1 MEREKD
7 EAYIQESQKRD
18 GFKDEQYFIIPTESF
33 KEYLKHPLVK
43 AMYLTDIGF
52 FPKAY
57 HHYRERE
64 EGTEEYILL
73 YCTEGEGYIHIGNKK
88 YHLHPQEVFRIPRN
102 QKHKY
107 YASEKNPW
115 SIFWVHFKGE
125 NTGYYPLE
133 EYQIIQM
140 NSIHAENRIIT
151 LFGVLFRV
159 LERNYTLG
167 NFIYISQVLSLIL
180 SEIYFREKA
189 DEASRQNRHI
199 TTIVRYMYRH
209 LDRNLKLEDLEEE
222 LELSKSYINAS
233 FKKYTG
239 RAPIDFF
246 INLKMQEACKLLK
259 STDLYIVEI
268 SQKLGYDDPYYFS
281 RIFKKVIGVSPKEYR
296 NGDYIQKQ

>member
-1 MEREKD
+1 M
-7 EAYIQESQKRD
+7 
-18 GFKDEQYFIIPTESF
+18 FC
-33 KEYLKHPLVK
+33 
-43 AMYLTDIGF
+43 
-52 FPKAY
+52 
-57 HHYRERE
+57 
-64 EGTEEYILL
+64 IL
-73 YCTEGEGYIHIGNKK
+73 
-88 YHLHPQEVFRIPRN
+88 RN

>member
-1 MEREKD
+1 
-7 EAYIQESQKRD
+7 
-18 GFKDEQYFIIPTESF
+18 
-33 KEYLKHPLVK
+33 
-43 AMYLTDIGF
+43 MYLTDIGF

-88 YHLHPQEVFRIPRN
+88 YHLHPQEVFCIPRN

-209 LDRNLKLEDLEEE
+209 LDRNLKLRG
-222 LELSKSYINAS
+222 SGRG
-233 FKKYTG
+233 TG
-239 RAPIDFF
+239 TF
-246 INLKMQEACKLLK
+246 EKL
-259 STDLYIVEI
+259 YQCII
-268 SQKLGYDDPYYFS
+268 
-281 RIFKKVIGVSPKEYR
+281 
-296 NGDYIQKQ
+296 